1 MSRRTAFAIA
11 ASLAG
16 IVLVLGLLASP
27 PPAAT
32 PTPHP
37 TSTDA
42 EAEAEAR
49 NTNLR
54 ISRIPADA
62 LENPGPL
69 PASLAGVS
77 HGIVLATDSRGHLIL
92 DDGLVRLFDFYLSV
106 LGEEDIQHVLVRI
119 HRELSTQ
126 LREPALAQARDILR
140 RYVDYKLALA
150 GVDAQASPRDDAAY
164 VQALADRLD
173 RVHQL
178 RLSHFTQT
186 EITAFFGLEDAEDDY
201 MTQRLAIT
209 HDRQSGPLE
218 KQQQLDALE
227 NRLPEDLRAMR
238 KRVTRDSDVYAD
250 VQKMRAEGASTE
262 AIHQYR
268 ARELGED
275 AATALARLDEE
286 QAHWQQRLQAYSVQR
301 QQLLASGMSPQD
313 QQRHLQEYLDK
324 NFDGL
329 EQKRVLALQGTL

>member
-32 PTPHP
+32 PTPHS
-37 TSTDA
+37 TSTDV
-42 EAEAEAR
+42 EAR
-49 NTNLR
+49 NANLR
-54 ISRIPADA
+54 ISRIHADA

-275 AATALARLDEE
+275 AATALARLDEGHPE
-286 QAHWQQRLQAYSVQR
+286 TGGQPV
-301 QQLLASGMSPQD
+301 
-313 QQRHLQEYLDK
+313 HLEHPARTAPCPSSRPSA
-324 NFDGL
+324 FDM
-329 EQKRVLALQGTL
+329 